1 MKNPREKLRV
11 ESVES
16 QIPRARRE
24 KLLMRR
30 LSVDRS
36 FLGLRQ
42 TRREDCACRRTN
54 GVVNSSSRRIMQN
67 VDIDCKSQFKRKGG
81 TVPALEGN
89 LYFESNHNMRER

>member
-30 LSVDRS
+30 LSLDRS
-36 FLGLRQ
+36 FLGLRW
-42 TRREDCACRRTN
+42 TRREDWACRRMN
-54 GVVNSSSRRIMQN
+54 GVVNSSNRIIMQN
-67 VDIDCKSQFKRKGG
+67 VDIDCISQFKAQRGYCTG
-81 TVPALEGN
+81 TRGELVL
-89 LYFESNHNMRER
+89 